1 MIAKQNVVVGGGI
14 AGICTALFLAKK
26 GEEVVIIEKGSSLGG
41 LLRSIHPFNDE
52 YHFDFGTH
60 FLAQTGDETLDKLL
74 YGNLEVREFDYLK
87 VGSFY
92 KEIFEGNGF
101 VTDFHLSNREIYFD
115 QINLNYIHKNFNN
128 LNKQLINSYGLGYTE
143 NLFDPILKKFYG
155 LESNQLQSNAHFLF
169 GLQRIITKDSATT
182 KTLKAQNKVY
192 DSLLA
197 YHEYTDGISS
207 KKAMYPVKGG
217 VGNWVKYLIEKLN
230 SNGVKVYLDTNIEE
244 IEYSHNCIDS
254 IKVNG
259 HTIDVAN
266 LYWTAPSVFLLPY
279 LNLHIKSFIPRLT
292 SHVLHY
298 VVDEEYLTKLY
309 YFQCFDPNF
318 KTFRVTLYDNFSLP
332 CHKKYRRITVELLVR
347 NKDEI
352 TSELPNE
359 VFKELIAM
367 GVISDSTKIIQQT
380 SQTIP
385 NSFPILSKDEN
396 EEDQPEVSLKGQ
408 YSNLHFFGKAY
419 SKKWFMSE
427 VIGEIYNSIYETNI
441 V

>member
-1 MIAKQNVVVGGGI
+1 
-14 AGICTALFLAKK
+14 
-26 GEEVVIIEKGSSLGG
+26 
-41 LLRSIHPFNDE
+41 
-52 YHFDFGTH
+52 
-60 FLAQTGDETLDKLL
+60 
-74 YGNLEVREFDYLK
+74 
-87 VGSFY
+87 
-92 KEIFEGNGF
+92 
-101 VTDFHLSNREIYFD
+101 
-115 QINLNYIHKNFNN
+115 
-128 LNKQLINSYGLGYTE
+128 
-143 NLFDPILKKFYG
+143 
-155 LESNQLQSNAHFLF
+155 
-169 GLQRIITKDSATT
+169 
-182 KTLKAQNKVY
+182 
-192 DSLLA
+192 
-197 YHEYTDGISS
+197 
-207 KKAMYPVKGG
+207 MYPVKGG

-244 IEYSHNCIDS
+244 IKYSHNS
-254 IKVNG
+254 IEAIQLSG
-259 HTIDVAN
+259 HTIEVAN

-279 LNLHIKSFIPRLT
+279 LNLNKKPSIPRLT

-332 CHKKYRRITVELLVR
+332 CHKKYRRITVELLVK

-359 VFKELIAM
+359 VFKELRAM